1 MSNVNVKLNAVWKG
15 GVEGNGIIKSQ
26 YIDTP
31 IAIGTEYGGNGEGA
45 SPKEILVSSV
55 QACYVATLVSMVESR
70 KLPVV
75 SIEVDSEMVASDSSF
90 DIIHYPRV
98 VLSADATEKEVQ
110 SMERV
115 SEAADRACIVGNM
128 VKKAGVEIEVKGKV
142 STL

>member
-1 MSNVNVKLNAVWKG
+1 MSNLNVKLNAVWKG
-15 GVEGNGIIKSQ
+15 GVEGNGTIKSQ

-90 DIIHYPRV
+90 DIIHYPSV

-115 SEAADRACIVGNM
+115 NEAADRACIVGNM